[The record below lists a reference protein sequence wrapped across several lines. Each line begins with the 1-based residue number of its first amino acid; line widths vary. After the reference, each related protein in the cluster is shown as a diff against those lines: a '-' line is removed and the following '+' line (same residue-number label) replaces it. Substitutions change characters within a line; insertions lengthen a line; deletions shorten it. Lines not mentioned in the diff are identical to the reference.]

1 MTFLIFMF
9 RTPRNHAI
17 VSMMCLVILFEISPN
32 TGSAH
37 VFRAVKNYRT
47 RLNLR
52 LCGGGLEAIQERIQ
66 AIEYEMSRTQKNK
79 ATEGHLGLLKGRL
92 ARLRTQLLEPTA
104 SGPKGEGF
112 AVEKFGDA
120 RVAMVGFP
128 SVGKS
133 TLLSTLTGTAST
145 AVSLIVT
152 YPLEAHTTAAA

>member
-1 MTFLIFMF
+1 MNDVDSLKFCLHT
-9 RTPRNHAI
+9 NHAI
-17 VSMMCLVILFEISPN
+17 ITIMCLVFLFVGPN
-32 TGSAH
+32 TGAAY
-37 VFRAVKNYRT
+37 VFRENAVKIVRT
-47 RLNLR
+47 GLNLR

-104 SGPKGEGF
+104 SGSKGEGF
-112 AVEKFGDA
+112 AVEKYGDA

-133 TLLSTLTGTAST
+133 TLLSALTGTEST
-145 AVSLIVT
+145 AVPPIAC
-152 YPLEAHTTAAA
+152 YP

>member
-1 MTFLIFMF
+1 
-9 RTPRNHAI
+9 
-17 VSMMCLVILFEISPN
+17 MCLVIQIVDRPN
-32 TGSAH
+32 TESVLVVG
-37 VFRAVKNYRT
+37 AVNIYRT
-47 RLNLR
+47 GFNLR

-104 SGPKGEGF
+104 SGSKGEGF
-112 AVEKFGDA
+112 AVEKYGDA

-145 AVSLIVT
+145 AV
-152 YPLEAHTTAAA
+152 